1 MEAKHKQTK
10 SEKGFWVSVE
20 DYSRFK
26 DSLKRP
32 FAYACMQCIFISLLD
47 NYLKSEKNTVTQSP
61 VFLYFCFTCTTET
74 LLWPFQ
80 LTFKSLMWTNLFLTR
95 GKIVFSNIY
104 VGVGGVVCASL
115 KPHSNHVPRSDW
127 GWGPKVYPVYLLI
140 FMGLTD
146 VLQASQSSNVVH
158 VHVKMLL

>member
-1 MEAKHKQTK
+1 M
-10 SEKGFWVSVE
+10 
-20 DYSRFK
+20 
-26 DSLKRP
+26 
-32 FAYACMQCIFISLLD
+32 
-47 NYLKSEKNTVTQSP
+47 
-61 VFLYFCFTCTTET
+61 
-74 LLWPFQ
+74 
-80 LTFKSLMWTNLFLTR
+80 NLFLTC

-127 GWGPKVYPVYLLI
+127 GWGPKVYPIYLLI

-146 VLQASQSSNVVH
+146 VLQPSQSSNVVH